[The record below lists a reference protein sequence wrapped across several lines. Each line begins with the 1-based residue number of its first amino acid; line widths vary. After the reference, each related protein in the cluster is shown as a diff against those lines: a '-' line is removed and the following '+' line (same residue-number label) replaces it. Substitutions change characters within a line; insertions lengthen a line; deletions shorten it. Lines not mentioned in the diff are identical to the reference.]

1 MIITV
6 DNLPPDASE
15 QDIRALFDNSPVIS
29 HVRII
34 DEGDHSKPMAVVE
47 MAIDAATAEA
57 LRQRYHH
64 HWWHGRA
71 INVNVIMH

>member
-6 DNLPPDASE
+6 DNLPPETS
-15 QDIRALFDNSPVIS
+15 QHDIRALFDHSAVIED
-29 HVRII
+29 VRII
-34 DEGDHSKPMAVVE
+34 DEGDHSKPMAIVE

-64 HWWHGRA
+64 RWWHGRS
-71 INVNVIMH
+71 INVNIIMH